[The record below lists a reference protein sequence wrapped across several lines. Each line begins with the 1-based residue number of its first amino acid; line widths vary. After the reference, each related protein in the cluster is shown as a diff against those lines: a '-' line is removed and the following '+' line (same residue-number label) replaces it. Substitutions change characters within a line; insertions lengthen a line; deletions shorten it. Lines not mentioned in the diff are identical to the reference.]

1 MKKYLKMT
9 GFILLYPGI
18 FILVQILCFMV
29 VGLLVVFSKQV
40 ALGGNHIHIAGILS
54 AVISLFLYSIIYRKK
69 GKRLFRLLRLSKIA
83 ESRPALLAPT
93 GVALSLLSV
102 FFFIFFQELG
112 IFESSLAG
120 YYELFQQLLEGNII
134 ILILSV
140 GFLIPLVEEVIFR
153 ELVFNELK
161 KNITIRWA
169 LIIQAILFGIFHMQV
184 VQGIFAVLTGMLLGL
199 VYIWL
204 KTIWAPIILHS
215 CINTSSILLSRMV
228 NEEVF
233 GGASA
238 VFILYAS
245 IFFVV
250 ISFICIYKGSRHK
263 NSSMVKQAF

>member
-9 GFILLYPGI
+9 GLILLYPGI
-18 FILVQILCFMV
+18 FILMQVLA
-29 VGLLVVFSKQV
+29 VGLVVVFLNQV
-40 ALGGNHIHIAGILS
+40 ALGGNYIHIAGILS

-69 GKRLFRLLRLSKIA
+69 GKRLFRLMRLSQIA
-83 ESRPALLAPT
+83 DARAALLAPT

-102 FFFIFFQELG
+102 YFFIFFQELG

-120 YYELFQQLLEGNII
+120 YYELFQQLMEGNII

-161 KNITIRWA
+161 NNLTIRWA
-169 LIIQAILFGIFHMQV
+169 LILQAISFGIFHMQV
-184 VQGIFAVLTGMLLGL
+184 VQGIFAVLTGILLGL

-215 CINTSSILLSRMV
+215 CINTSSILLSRVV

-233 GGASA
+233 GGAFA
-238 VFILYAS
+238 AFILFAS

-250 ISFICIYKGSRHK
+250 IAFISIYKGSRHK
-263 NSSMVKQAF
+263 NSSMFKQAF